1 MSERLLILAL
11 FGLLLGGV
19 FALWRLSQ
27 SRRLAALARRAS
39 GQGEAGPA
47 ILYFTAPGCAQCRL
61 QQTPILER
69 LLTEVDAP
77 VRLLKVDAV
86 AEDELARAY
95 GILTVP
101 TTVLLDA
108 SGRPRAIN
116 HGLATAERLRAQ
128 LQDLLN

>member
-11 FGLLLGGV
+11 FGLLLLIG
-19 FALWRLSQ
+19 FALWRLSAP
-27 SRRLAALARRAS
+27 RRLAALARRAPQMA
-39 GQGEAGPA
+39 GDGPA
-47 ILYFTAPGCAQCRL
+47 ILYFTASGCAQCRL

-69 LLTEVDAP
+69 LLAEVDAP
-77 VRLLKVDAV
+77 IRLHKVDAV
-86 AEDELARAY
+86 EEDELARAY

>member
-11 FGLLLGGV
+11 FGLLLMVGFV
-19 FALWRLSQ
+19 LWRLSEP
-27 SRRLAALARRAS
+27 RRLAALARRAP
-39 GQGEAGPA
+39 GRVDGGPA
-47 ILYFTAPGCAQCRL
+47 ILYFTAPGCTQCRL

-69 LLTEVDAP
+69 LLAEVGAP
-77 VRLLKVDAV
+77 IRLHKVDAV

-128 LQDLLN
+128 LQDLMN

>member
-11 FGLLLGGV
+11 FGLCLTIG
-19 FALWRLSQ
+19 FALWRLSEA
-27 SRRLAALARRAS
+27 RRLAALARRAA
-39 GQGEAGPA
+39 GRVDGGPA

-69 LLTEVDAP
+69 LLDEVGAP
-77 VRLLKVDAV
+77 IRLHKVDAI
-86 AEDELARAY
+86 EEGELARAY

-108 SGRPRAIN
+108 AGRPRAIN

-128 LQDLLN
+128 LRDLLN

>member
-11 FGLLLGGV
+11 FGLSLGAV
-19 FALWRLSQ
+19 FALWRLHER
-27 SRRLAALARRAS
+27 RRLAALARRPP
-39 GQGEAGPA
+39 GQVGAGPA
-47 ILYFTAPGCAQCRL
+47 ILYFTAPNCAQCRL

-69 LLTEVDAP
+69 LLAEVGAP
-77 VRLLKVDAV
+77 IRLHKVDAV
-86 AEDELARAY
+86 EEDELARVY